1 MKGILIRWIINAG
14 ALFLAAHVVEGIEIT
29 GFLPALAGA
38 LILGILN
45 TFIRPVVLI
54 LTLPL
59 NVLTLGLLTFIIN
72 GLMLKIVASILKG
85 FEVQGFWPAVWG
97 ALLITIISWIVN
109 LFINSQGRIEYIE
122 MKKGRDG
129 RWDW

>member
-14 ALFLAAHVVEGIEIT
+14 ALFLAAHVVKGIEIT
-29 GFLPALAGA
+29 GFLPALVGA
-38 LILGILN
+38 FILGILN
-45 TFIRPVVLI
+45 TFIRPVILI

-72 GLMLKIVASILKG
+72 GLMLKIVSSMLKG

-97 ALLITIISWIVN
+97 ALIISIVSWIMN
-109 LFINSQGRIEYIE
+109 IFINSRGEIEHIE

-129 RWDW
+129 RWE

>member
-14 ALFLAAHVVEGIEIT
+14 ALFLAARVVEGIEIT

-59 NVLTLGLLTFIIN
+59 NILTLGLLTFIIN

-85 FEVQGFWPAVWG
+85 FEVQGFGPAVWG
-97 ALLITIISWIVN
+97 ALIISTVSWIMNIFVN
-109 LFINSQGRIEYIE
+109 SRGKIEHIE

-129 RWDW
+129 QWE

>member
-85 FEVQGFWPAVWG
+85 FEVQGFWPAFWG
-97 ALLITIISWIVN
+97 ALIISTVSWIMN
-109 LFINSQGRIEYIE
+109 IFINSRGKIEHIE
-122 MKKGRDG
+122 MKKGRKG
-129 RWDW
+129 QWE